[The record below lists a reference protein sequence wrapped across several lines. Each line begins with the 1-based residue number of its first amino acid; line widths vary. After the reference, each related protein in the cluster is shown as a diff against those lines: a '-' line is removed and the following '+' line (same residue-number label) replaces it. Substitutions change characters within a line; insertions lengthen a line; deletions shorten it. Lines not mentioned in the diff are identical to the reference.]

1 MSTLAARAMP
11 RRSRWIPWVFVG
23 GFLLVVAVNAALI
36 FFSVNSFTG
45 LTTTEPY
52 TKGLRFNDQIREA
65 ELYERLGWHVAA
77 RFSPVEARRG
87 TIEVKLTDRNGAALT
102 GAEVSVEFSRP
113 VEKDRDFTL
122 TLRSHGGGRYSA
134 DAEFPLAGIW
144 DVKYRIARGSE
155 TLKARDRLQVK

>member
-1 MSTLAARAMP
+1 MSTLAASAMP

-36 FFSVNSFTG
+36 FFAVNSFTG

-65 ELYERLGWHVAA
+65 EVYERLGWHVAA

>member
-1 MSTLAARAMP
+1 
-11 RRSRWIPWVFVG
+11 
-23 GFLLVVAVNAALI
+23 VNAALI

-65 ELYERLGWHVAA
+65 EVYKRLGWHVAA

>member
-1 MSTLAARAMP
+1 MSTLAARAAP

-23 GFLLVVAVNAALI
+23 GFALVVAVNATLI
-36 FFSVNSFTG
+36 AFAVQSFSG

-65 ELYERLGWHVAA
+65 EVYERLGWHVAA
-77 RFSPVEARRG
+77 RFSPLAARRG
-87 TIEVKLTDRNGAALT
+87 TIEVRLT
-102 GAEVSVEFSRP
+102 GRDGAPLADAEVEVEFSRP

-122 TLRSHGGGRYSA
+122 PLRARGNGRYA
-134 DAEFPLAGIW
+134 GEANFPLAGVW
-144 DVKYRIARGSE
+144 DAKYRIVRGGE